1 MKVSSTLLHCFFL
14 ICWMSQALIAQID
27 SSGQTLEE
35 TINTDLIEDYISGG
49 ESDTEFDFNTLYEEL
64 SYLLVKPLDI
74 NKAQREDLEELR
86 LLSDLQINDL
96 INYRKNCGQLIALQE
111 LQAIPSFSLLTI
123 YRLLPFIRVGG
134 NLDDFK
140 VPLLKMLH
148 QGENTLFLRWT
159 RGIEDREGYLRDP
172 AENENYYLG
181 DPNKF
186 YTRFRHR
193 YSTRLSYGFT
203 AEKDAGEEFFKGS
216 NKNGFDYYSAHFYLK
231 DYNKVIKT
239 VAIGDFNASF
249 GQGLILY
256 SGFGSRKGANVMNI
270 KRSSRT
276 LVPYR
281 SADENR
287 FLRGVGLTLDMT
299 KNLDLT
305 LFGSSRRR
313 DANVNLPDTLN
324 DDEEIAI
331 ISLLNSGFHRT
342 NAEIEDEN
350 QILQRTLGASLKYST
365 DQFHI
370 ATNFLYEDINNLQ
383 GRNNPQPYN
392 QFFFFGNLINLSTDY
407 SYLYK
412 NYNFFGET
420 AYSSNGGWATTN
432 GLLFGL
438 DRNLDIS
445 LLYRNFG
452 RTYQALN
459 PNPLSETRG
468 ARNERGLYIGLE
480 YRLAP
485 GWKLSGYY
493 DLYEH
498 PWLRYQVDAPSNGV
512 DYRLRLTYFK
522 KRTFES
528 FIELRNE
535 TKGINAANNET
546 QTNFLVDQ
554 QKLQLRLHFGQTVSK
569 ELRLRSRLDF
579 GFTQE
584 GSNDRLTGFLAY
596 QDIMWKSVSVP
607 LSITGRIAIFDTDGY
622 DVRFYHYENDLL
634 YSFSIP
640 AYYNRGSRFYLNLR
654 YTGIRNLS
662 IEARYARTHWSNRDN
677 FGSGLEEIQ
686 GPNRSEVKCQMQIK
700 F

>member
-1 MKVSSTLLHCFFL
+1 MCCTSKTTV
-14 ICWMSQALIAQID
+14 AQID
-27 SSGQTLEE
+27 SSGQSLES
-35 TINTDLIEDYISGG
+35 INTDLIEDFISGG
-49 ESDTEFDFNTLYEEL
+49 ETESGFDFNTLYEEL
-64 SYLLVKPLDI
+64 NYYREKPLDL
-74 NKAQREDLEELR
+74 NKAKREDLEELR
-86 LLSDLQINDL
+86 LLSDLQINDFL
-96 INYRKNCGQLIALQE
+96 YYRKTCGQLIALQE
-111 LQAIPSFSLLTI
+111 LQAIPSFTLQSI
-123 YRLLPFIRVGG
+123 YQLLPFVRVGG
-134 NLDDFK
+134 DLDDFK
-140 VPLLKMLH
+140 VPLLQMLR
-148 QGENTLFLRWT
+148 QGENSLFLRWT

-172 AENENYYLG
+172 AEGENYYLG

-203 AEKDAGEEFFKGS
+203 AEKDAGEEFFSGS
-216 NKNGFDYYSAHFYLK
+216 NKNGFDFYSAHFFLK
-231 DYNKVIKT
+231 DYNKVIKSI
-239 VAIGDFNASF
+239 AIGDFNASF
-249 GQGLILY
+249 GQGLILF

-287 FLRGVGLTLDMT
+287 FLRGIGLTLEMS

-305 LFGSSRRR
+305 LFASNRRR
-313 DANVNLPDTLN
+313 DANVILPDTLSN
-324 DDEEIAI
+324 GDEEIAI

-342 NAEIEDEN
+342 NAEVEDEN
-350 QILQRTLGASLKYST
+350 KILQRTLGGSLKYQR
-365 DQFHI
+365 DQWHV
-370 ATNFLYEDINNLQ
+370 ATNFLYEDVNNFS
-383 GRNNPQPYN
+383 GKSNPRPYN
-392 QFFFFGNLINLSTDY
+392 QFFVFGNLINASVDY
-407 SYLYK
+407 SYLHK

-420 AYSSNGGWATTN
+420 AYSSNGGWATSN
-432 GLLFGL
+432 GLLLGL

-459 PNPLSETRG
+459 PNPIAESSG
-468 ARNERGLYIGLE
+468 ARNETGIYLGLE

-498 PWLRYQVDAPSNGV
+498 PWLRFQVDAPSRGV

-554 QKLQLRLHFGQTVSK
+554 QKLQIRLHFGQTVSK

-584 GSNDRLTGFLAY
+584 GNSDQEGKDNRLKGFLAY
-596 QDIMWKSVSVP
+596 QDIMWKSASLP
-607 LSITGRIAIFDTDGY
+607 LGITGRFAIFDTDGY

-640 AYYNRGSRFYLNLR
+640 AYYNRGSRFYINVR

-662 IEARYARTHWSNRDN
+662 LEARYARTHWSNRET

-686 GPNRSEVKCQMQIK
+686 GQNRSEVKCQMQIK